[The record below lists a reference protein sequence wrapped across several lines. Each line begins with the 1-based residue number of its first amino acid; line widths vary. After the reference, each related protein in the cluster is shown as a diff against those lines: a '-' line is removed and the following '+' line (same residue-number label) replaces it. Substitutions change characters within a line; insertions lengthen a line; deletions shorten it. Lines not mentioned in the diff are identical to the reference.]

1 MNTGRLAVDKGA
13 LSCYPVIVLPRY
25 CCYTRGVVLLPGHGL
40 TPVSLLHTGRCL
52 VFLSLS
58 STSIVALSVDQTTVG
73 SLFTRYIVAPYAL
86 HLSQLLVSVD
96 YNAAVVTGSP
106 QTSLVSYGFKP
117 FALNCVDEIALE
129 RRQKSLCM
137 TWVCSSC
144 HAVFSASP
152 T

>member
-1 MNTGRLAVDKGA
+1 MQDVSLLKRGRCLVTRSLSYPGIAVTQG
-13 LSCYPVIVLPRY
+13 
-25 CCYTRGVVLLPGHGL
+25 GVVLSPGYCLP
-40 TPVSLLHTGRCL
+40 PVSLLHTGRWL

-73 SLFTRYIVAPYAL
+73 PLFTRCILAPCAL

-106 QTSLVSYGFKP
+106 QTSLVSSGFKH
-117 FALNCVDEIALE
+117 FAFNCVDQIALE

-144 HAVFSASP
+144 HAVFSASR